1 RPERATLHAR
11 TTLAA
16 SRATF
21 RGASR
26 TARCDGA
33 ELMRERDLL
42 RAPAG
47 ERGHAGLL
55 RALHVPHLVDATAP
69 GQVHPG
75 READDGA
82 VAVPGVR
89 SHLRRLEAR
98 AGGRGGTDHRIGA
111 LPRRWRVRGAAAHG
125 ARP

>member
-1 RPERATLHAR
+1 MPTRTGSQPPRSVARGRMGALRSRRPERATLHAR

-16 SRATF
+16 SRASF

-82 VAVPGVR
+82 V
-89 SHLRRLEAR
+89 
-98 AGGRGGTDHRIGA
+98 
-111 LPRRWRVRGAAAHG
+111 
-125 ARP
+125 